1 LAGCANEF
9 AGVSQPINI
18 GNITEIKTLR
28 EREIKVFIL
37 SVSYFLL
44 FGPNEKMKSHQSLT
58 TPPYQGDQSLTVDHR
73 LSTNI
78 PNAT

>member
-9 AGVSQPINI
+9 AGVSQPSNI
-18 GNITEIKTLR
+18 GNITGIKTLC

-44 FGPNEKMKSHQSLT
+44 FGSNAKMKSHQSLT
-58 TPPYQGDQSLTVDHR
+58 TRPTRAINCRRLTIFRARISL
-73 LSTNI
+73 
-78 PNAT
+78 